1 LSVTERLWELQNVM
15 SRLVEKERALSTKPE
30 SFADADREYRAASD
44 QITRLETR
52 IQELGKERR
61 KLDGEL
67 QDGQQQLKKYQSQ
80 LMQVKNQVQYS
91 AAWKEIDTAR
101 KKVKD
106 LEDADLKVMAD
117 IEEAEN
123 QLQALRETTAGLKSR
138 HDQEYESWQSSLG
151 DLRIEVEKIRQKVA
165 DIETGIPETIRRQ
178 FHRIFQQ
185 RQGVAVAR
193 VINDSCSGCR
203 VRLRPSAVQQVRRG
217 EVISCEGCG
226 RIVYFER
233 VAS

>member
-15 SRLVEKERALSTKPE
+15 SRLVEKERALNTKPE
-30 SFADADREYRAASD
+30 SFAEVDRDYQAATD
-44 QITRLETR
+44 QISRLETR

-117 IEEAEN
+117 IEESEN
-123 QLQALRETTAGLKSR
+123 QLKELRETAVGLKGR

-151 DLRIEVEKIRQKVA
+151 DLRSEVEKIRQKVA
-165 DIETGIPETIRRQ
+165 DIETGIPENMRRQ

>member
-1 LSVTERLWELQNVM
+1 MSVTERLWELQNVM
-15 SRLVEKERALSTKPE
+15 SRLVEKERALSTRPE
-30 SFADADREYRAASD
+30 SFAEVDREYRAATD
-44 QITRLETR
+44 QITKLETR
-52 IQELGKERR
+52 VQELGKERR

-67 QDGQQQLKKYQSQ
+67 QDAQQQLKKYQSQ

-117 IEEAEN
+117 IEDSEN
-123 QLQALRETTAGLKSR
+123 QLKALQETTVGLKSR

-151 DLRIEVEKIRQKVA
+151 DLRTEVEKIRQKVA